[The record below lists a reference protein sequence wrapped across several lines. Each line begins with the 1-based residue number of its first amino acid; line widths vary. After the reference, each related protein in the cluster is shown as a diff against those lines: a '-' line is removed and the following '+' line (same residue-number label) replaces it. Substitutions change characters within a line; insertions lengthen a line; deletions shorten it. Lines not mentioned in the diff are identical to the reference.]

1 MFTRAGYQIWYEP
14 GVTIFHKESSTTGID
29 SPLKTYYVTRNRFL
43 FASRNSKGIYRLAT
57 YCYLFFLVLP
67 RDICRY
73 LLRRRSDL
81 ANAALQGVSDFCA
94 RRSVHQQSNLK

>member
-1 MFTRAGYQIWYEP
+1 MAVSLSIGTAEIAFFLQICHSA
-14 GVTIFHKESSTTGID
+14 FD
-29 SPLKTYYVTRNRFL
+29 RPLR